1 MVAGFGTGEPARELA
16 DAAGEL
22 HGRCTE
28 LAERDLESYAAV
40 LNALARAAED
50 PDRPAALAGA
60 LSAACEVP
68 LAIAQTARDTCA
80 LAARAADG
88 ASRWLAGDAAT
99 AAVLAHGA
107 CRAAAGLVEAN
118 LRNLTDERPG
128 RAAQYVA
135 EAEVACQHALS
146 LATES

>member
-1 MVAGFGTGEPARELA
+1 MVAGFGDGEGAADVAGAAARLRV
-16 DAAGEL
+16 
-22 HGRCTE
+22 RCGE
-28 LAERDLESYAAV
+28 LAESDLESYAGV
-40 LNALARAAED
+40 LQALGRAPED
-50 PDRPAALAGA
+50 PDRSAALAGA
-60 LSAACEVP
+60 LSGACDVP
-68 LAIAQTARDTCA
+68 LAIAQTARDICL

-118 LRNLTDERPG
+118 LRDLTDERPG

-135 EAEVACQHALS
+135 EAEVACQQALS